1 MLLSPLQL
9 VGRAAREALLEGRDR
24 AAGLARI
31 PLFPFGRSIL
41 VEVFQESAFIQISDA
56 LTRQSPRIVGRSGAF
71 DVPMVAVNLS
81 AIQRKRPEVE
91 RDILASL
98 TRWKIAPDRIE
109 LELTES
115 VLLEATKHHRDIIR
129 RLRAIELRL
138 VIDDFGTGYS
148 SLNYLKFRS
157 KFTADDGA

>member
-1 MLLSPLQL
+1 
-9 VGRAAREALLEGRDR
+9 
-24 AAGLARI
+24 
-31 PLFPFGRSIL
+31 
-41 VEVFQESAFIQISDA
+41 
-56 LTRQSPRIVGRSGAF
+56 VGRSGAF
-71 DVPMVAVNLS
+71 DVPTVAVNLS

-115 VLLEATKHHRDIIR
+115 IVLEATKHHRDIR

-138 VIDDFGTGYS
+138 AIDDFGTG
-148 SLNYLKFRS
+148 YLKFRS

>member
-1 MLLSPLQL
+1 
-9 VGRAAREALLEGRDR
+9 
-24 AAGLARI
+24 
-31 PLFPFGRSIL
+31 
-41 VEVFQESAFIQISDA
+41 
-56 LTRQSPRIVGRSGAF
+56 VGRSGAF
-71 DVPMVAVNLS
+71 DVPTVAVNLS

-138 VIDDFGTGYS
+138 AIDDFGTGYS

-157 KFTADDGA
+157 EFTADDGA